1 VSEKKFGT
9 FSGVFTPSIL
19 TIIGVI
25 MYLRLGWV
33 VGTVG
38 LGGALVII
46 LLSHVATIT
55 TGLSLSSMTTNV
67 RIGAGGFYSLVS
79 RSLGLEAG
87 GAIGIPLYFSQTFSI
102 ALYIIGF
109 TEAWVRIFPSHDVR
123 LISTLVLLLLLML
136 SYIGA
141 RVAMRVQYLIMAI
154 VALSLVSFFLG
165 KGEGGHQ
172 IILWTRSTEFTF
184 WGVFAIFFPA
194 VTGIAAGAAMSG
206 DLKDPRRSLP
216 WGILSAIGIG
226 LIIYVS
232 VAWWYAK
239 VADPEQLRS
248 NYTIIMDVAL
258 WRWVVL
264 AGIMGATLS
273 SALGSLVGAP
283 RVLMALAHDHLVP
296 FNKTLGT
303 RSQNG
308 EPRNAVLITGIL
320 VESSLLFG
328 SLDSIA
334 SLLTM
339 FFLITYGTI
348 NAAVFIEKA
357 TGIPSFRPSFN
368 ITLAVPLVG
377 ALWCGSIMFLIN
389 PVFAAVAIVV
399 IPFIYMVQVKRGLR
413 TPWGDVRSALFNA
426 IAEWA
431 AKTSARMPQHAKSWK
446 PHLMIP
452 VETPAYWTSLIT
464 FIRDVIFPGGTL
476 RVFSVQIIKEGVE
489 NKISEMVDFLLGRK
503 DVSAPTDNH
512 YTAEELEEQLNQLVA
527 PIRDEGIFTAA
538 TVIESHNFLEG
549 ISVITQVMKGMFFP
563 PNIMFLTISDEKS
576 KTERLEKMIAIAIRE
591 KLGIIMLRHHAKVGF
606 GKKEKVNV
614 WLRDGSPNQD
624 LAIITA
630 LQLER
635 NWGSTIR
642 LLTIVES
649 QDGQYKTQLKFRK
662 IAELTRMPKET
673 EISVLV
679 GTFKEALSKA
689 PPSDLNIFGFPKEI
703 GWDTMVG
710 ELADLTNTSCLFV
723 KDSGEESAFA

>member
-1 VSEKKFGT
+1 
-9 FSGVFTPSIL
+9 
-19 TIIGVI
+19 
-25 MYLRLGWV
+25 
-33 VGTVG
+33 
-38 LGGALVII
+38 
-46 LLSHVATIT
+46 
-55 TGLSLSSMTTNV
+55 
-67 RIGAGGFYSLVS
+67 
-79 RSLGLEAG
+79 
-87 GAIGIPLYFSQTFSI
+87 
-102 ALYIIGF
+102 
-109 TEAWVRIFPSHDVR
+109 
-123 LISTLVLLLLLML
+123 
-136 SYIGA
+136 
-141 RVAMRVQYLIMAI
+141 
-154 VALSLVSFFLG
+154 
-165 KGEGGHQ
+165 
-172 IILWTRSTEFTF
+172 
-184 WGVFAIFFPA
+184 
-194 VTGIAAGAAMSG
+194 
-206 DLKDPRRSLP
+206 
-216 WGILSAIGIG
+216 
-226 LIIYVS
+226 
-232 VAWWYAK
+232 
-239 VADPEQLRS
+239 
-248 NYTIIMDVAL
+248 
-258 WRWVVL
+258 
-264 AGIMGATLS
+264 
-273 SALGSLVGAP
+273 
-283 RVLMALAHDHLVP
+283 
-296 FNKTLGT
+296 
-303 RSQNG
+303 
-308 EPRNAVLITGIL
+308 
-320 VESSLLFG
+320 
-328 SLDSIA
+328 
-334 SLLTM
+334 
-339 FFLITYGTI
+339 
-348 NAAVFIEKA
+348 
-357 TGIPSFRPSFN
+357 
-368 ITLAVPLVG
+368 
-377 ALWCGSIMFLIN
+377 
-389 PVFAAVAIVV
+389 
-399 IPFIYMVQVKRGLR
+399 
-413 TPWGDVRSALFNA
+413 
-426 IAEWA
+426 
-431 AKTSARMPQHAKSWK
+431 MPHHAKSWK

-591 KLGIIMLRHHAKVGF
+591 KLGIIMLRHHAQVGF

-703 GWDTMVG
+703 GWDTMV
-710 ELADLTNTSCLFV
+710 EEIADLTSTSCLFI